1 MISVTKRGLAVSV
14 LGVAAPIGLLAVA
27 WVADQMFH
35 PHGRPP
41 PPRAQPDAIV
51 EFEVVAGVDT
61 DVDAPAVFATDLT
74 IPELRR
80 QLLAERA
87 FHGWESSTP
96 DRPEILYG
104 EEQFLRQRMLMLR
117 IVYLAGVPLRDAIR
131 LSPAERLQL
140 RRDAAGC
147 DGWRAATWLLH
158 ELDGAPLPHTAR
170 NRAKRIACEGQP
182 GGRSLRR
189 YPL

>member
-1 MISVTKRGLAVSV
+1 MIGVTRRGLAVSI

-27 WVADQMFH
+27 WVADQLFH
-35 PHGRPP
+35 RHGCPP
-41 PPRAQPDAIV
+41 PPRAPAAALV
-51 EFEVVAGVDT
+51 EFDVVADGDS
-61 DVDAPAVFATDLT
+61 DVEAHAVFATDLT

-87 FHGWESSTP
+87 FHGWESPTP

-104 EEQFLRQRMLMLR
+104 EEQFLRQRLLMLR
-117 IVYLAGVPLRDAIR
+117 IVQLSGLPLRDAIK

-140 RRDAAGC
+140 RQDAAGC

-158 ELDGAPLPHTAR
+158 ELDGAPLPRTAY
-170 NRAKRIACEGQP
+170 NRAKRLACEGAWLP
-182 GGRSLRR
+182 GDSDVE
-189 YPL
+189 